1 MNNIK
6 NFFLGFAPNA
16 REMKDTVSNLMKQ
29 LDKLDTKGHGREKE
43 VDTMIGKV
51 SAFYDQYSKVLND
64 IESVISE
71 EKSFGAVGGDSAAIK
86 AQQEQF
92 KQFQKRVV
100 DAVGKEVDKTNRGGQ
115 GLIQV
120 KKTFNFLNK
129 FSGFK

>member
-1 MNNIK
+1 
-6 NFFLGFAPNA
+6 
-16 REMKDTVSNLMKQ
+16 
-29 LDKLDTKGHGREKE
+29 
-43 VDTMIGKV
+43 MIGKV
-51 SAFYDQYSKVLND
+51 SAFYDQYNKVIND

-100 DAVGKEVDKTNRGGQ
+100 DAVGKEVDKTNKGGQ

-120 KKTFNFLNK
+120 NQVNRKIF
-129 FSGFK
+129 